1 MHNKNKNKNASLLIG
16 EVFALEQAV
25 DKLAVLHII

>member
-1 MHNKNKNKNASLLIG
+1 MHNKNKDASLLIG